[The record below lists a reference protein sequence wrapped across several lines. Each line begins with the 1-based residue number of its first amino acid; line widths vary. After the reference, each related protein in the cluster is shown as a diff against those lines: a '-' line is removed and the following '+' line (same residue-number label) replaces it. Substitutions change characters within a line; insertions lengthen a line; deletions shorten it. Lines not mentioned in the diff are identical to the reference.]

1 MKSGTPTE
9 FRAGH
14 EETMRDTKREK
25 NEAQPQLRP
34 KGDHTVAGAKDRGHT
49 TEGQGRGVVRVTP
62 MLFFFLFRF
71 VAHNKQRTKRNKK
84 G

>member
-34 KGDHTVAGAKDRGHT
+34 KGDQW
-49 TEGQGRGVVRVTP
+49 QG
-62 MLFFFLFRF
+62 
-71 VAHNKQRTKRNKK
+71 QRTEDRPEEWSGSLQCFFCFALLFKQTANKEKQKRVR
-84 G
+84 